1 MVGPKEKKMDQV
13 KSILKVSE
21 QGVSRPYLCTDE
33 EDRVRWCKGSHTGFR
48 SVISEWICACM
59 ARRLGLPIPDFAIL
73 SLDVAM
79 FRQWRGYQSNPVP
92 EIVTDFNSHVFASL
106 DAEGCKD
113 VVKPQFDL
121 RHIDK
126 TLLARIY
133 LFDRLIHNTDRTD
146 FNSNL
151 LVNGRV
157 YIIDHN
163 NAFDPEFSVGEFAA
177 GHILR
182 AYRDAMSEGDKAAFL
197 REAAELVDGAFLDEA
212 WGEMPEEW
220 IDVGNDVLPLSRIRD
235 VLKEG
240 CDAGA
245 V

>member
-1 MVGPKEKKMDQV
+1 MNQV

-33 EDRVRWCKGSHTGFR
+33 DDRIRWCKGCHTGFR

-59 ARRLGLPIPDFAIL
+59 ARRLNLPIPDFAIL
-73 SLDVAM
+73 NLDVAI
-79 FRQWRGYQSNPVP
+79 FRQWRGYQANPVP
-92 EIVTDFNSHVFASL
+92 EIVTDFNPYVFASL

-113 VVKPQFDL
+113 VVDPQFDL

-126 TLLARIY
+126 ALLAKIY

-151 LVNGRV
+151 LVNGHI

-163 NAFDPEFSVGEFAA
+163 NAFDPGFSAHDFEAS
-177 GHILR
+177 HILR
-182 AYRDAMSEGDKAAFL
+182 AYRDAMPEAERTEFL
-197 REAAELVDGAFLDEA
+197 RKSAELANGAFLEET
-212 WGEMPEEW
+212 WSEMPEEW
-220 IDVGNDVLPLSRIRD
+220 IDIGNDVLPLSSVKNII
-235 VLKEG
+235 KEG
-240 CDAGA
+240 CDADA

>member
-1 MVGPKEKKMDQV
+1 MTQV

-33 EDRVRWCKGSHTGFR
+33 EDRIRWCKGCHTGFR

-59 ARRLGLPIPDFAIL
+59 ARRFNLPIPDFAIL
-73 SLDVAM
+73 KLDVAM
-79 FRQWRGYQSNPVP
+79 FRQWRGYQANPVP
-92 EIVTDFNSHVFASL
+92 EIVTDFNSYVFASL

-113 VVKPQFDL
+113 VVNPQFDL

-126 TLLARIY
+126 ALLARIF
-133 LFDRLIHNTDRTD
+133 LFDRLIRNTDRTD

-151 LVNGRV
+151 LVNGRF

-163 NAFDPEFSVGEFAA
+163 NAFDPGFSTDEFEA

-182 AYRDAMSEGDKAAFL
+182 AYRNAMPEAERAEFL
-197 REAAELVDGAFLDEA
+197 RKAAELAEGTFLEET

-220 IDVGNDVLPLSRIRD
+220 IDIGNDVLPLSRIRD
-235 VLKEG
+235 ILKEG

>member
-1 MVGPKEKKMDQV
+1 MNQV

-33 EDRVRWCKGSHTGFR
+33 EDNIRWCKGCRTGFR

-73 SLDVAM
+73 KLDVDM
-79 FRQWRGYQSNPVP
+79 FRQWRGYQANPVP
-92 EIVTDFNSHVFASL
+92 EIVTDFNPYVFASL

-113 VVKPQFDL
+113 VVNPQFDL

-126 TLLARIY
+126 ALLAKVF

-163 NAFDPEFSVGEFAA
+163 NAFDPEFSAGEFAG

-182 AYRDAMSEGDKAAFL
+182 ACQDAMPEEDKTAFM
-197 REAAELVDGAFLDEA
+197 RKAAELVNGAFLDEA
-212 WGEMPEEW
+212 WSEMPEEW
-220 IDVGNDVLPLSRIRD
+220 IDVGNDVLPLSRIKAII
-235 VLKEG
+235 KEG